1 MRKTLLVWAAA
12 GAMTVSAGALVACG
26 GSGPTSS
33 QGHPTASQLNQ
44 GVNILD
50 ASNAAW
56 GMNSAY
62 VKGGH
67 VMYLE
72 TRIGALKPDVYRQ
85 AFPNDPQNEI
95 DFRAVDE
102 SGQTI
107 YIQRGGDNIVDSA
120 MAGRLRRRH
129 EAAGAQRR
137 RQRGRVRA
145 RAGGRQGGRRRPAR
159 RLPGSHVYHLQ
170 NFGSMTV
177 PIQDA
182 DFRAASIATQVDPA
196 TGYAS
201 STFTSVSS
209 IQLWKGT
216 VACVLWICGY
226 HGATLQM
233 NGSGGQSMGMCN
245 HGRCAGDSGMS
256 KPCGSHLTTGPGG
269 TVSGEI
275 NCSGSSTS
283 CPANGQAVSGGCQTS
298 YNWDTPPGHE
308 CQDDSAYE
316 LWQVHNG
323 GVGGTTAGTSGNGS
337 NFVWNN
343 DSNGHYYACNCN
355 MSGDSCSGDWQSPQC
370 L

>member
-107 YIQRGGDNIVDSA
+107 YIQRGGDNIVDPQWRDDFV
-120 MAGRLRRRH
+120 AGMKLPALSVADS
-129 EAAGAQRR
+129 EAEFALAQEGAKAVGAALPAGFQD
-137 RQRGRVRA
+137 
-145 RAGGRQGGRRRPAR
+145 
-159 RLPGSHVYHLQ
+159 HVYHLQ